1 MFMAQRQETTMIS
14 RRSLLMAAPAVA
26 TAGYLAAGR
35 PAWAA
40 GGTIHLGYQKY
51 GTLLLLKAAG
61 TLDETLAPLGFTV
74 TWSEFLSGPPLLEAL
89 NAGAIDFGITG
100 ETPPVFAQAAG
111 TPFVYVAADPPAPR
125 GEGIVVPA
133 SSTIKTLADLRGK
146 HLVTTKGS
154 NANYLLVAALAK
166 AGLTPKDA
174 QISFL
179 APPDAFAAFRTG
191 SVDAWCCWDPLF
203 AAAELT
209 GGRLLTTAEGI
220 APNHQFFLA
229 RRSFAEAHAPVVRA
243 VVAAVAA
250 TEKSV
255 AADTDAAAVKL
266 GPATGIPVSVL
277 KVALARVAYGV
288 GPMTPAI
295 FADQQKIADTF
306 YGLGLVPKK
315 IVVTDNAWG

>member
-1 MFMAQRQETTMIS
+1 MIS
-14 RRSLLMAAPAVA
+14 RRSLLLTAPAVA
-26 TAGYLAAGR
+26 TAGYMGAGR
-35 PAWAA
+35 SASAS
-40 GGTIHLGYQKY
+40 GGAIHLGYQKY

-61 TLDETLAPLGFTV
+61 TLDQTLAPLGFTV
-74 TWSEFLSGPPLLEAL
+74 SWSEFLSGPPLLEAL

-111 TPFVYVAADPPAPR
+111 TPFVYVAADPPGPR
-125 GEGIVVPA
+125 GEGIVVPPG
-133 SSTIKTLADLRGK
+133 SPIKTLSDLRGR
-146 HLVTTKGS
+146 HIVTTKGS

-174 QISFL
+174 RISFL

-203 AAAELT
+203 AAAEMT
-209 GGRLLTTAEGI
+209 GGRLISDAEGI

-229 RRSFAEAHAPVVRA
+229 RRSFAEAHAPVIRA

-255 AADTDAAAVKL
+255 AADTSAAAVKL
-266 GPATGIPVSVL
+266 GPATGIPIPRL
-277 KVALARVAYGV
+277 QTALARVAYGG
-288 GPMTPAI
+288 GPMTPGVVAEEGGRG
-295 FADQQKIADTF
+295 DPGCGV
-306 YGLGLVPKK
+306 GLIPRR
-315 IVVTDNAWG
+315 IVVMDNAWQA

>member
-1 MFMAQRQETTMIS
+1 MIS
-14 RRSLLMAAPAVA
+14 RRSLLLAAPAVA
-26 TAGYLAAGR
+26 TAGIMASERAAFAAGQ
-35 PAWAA
+35 
-40 GGTIHLGYQKY
+40 TIHIGYQKY

-61 TLDETLAPLGFTV
+61 TLDQTLAPLGFTV
-74 TWSEFLSGPPLLEAL
+74 SWSEFLSGPPLLEAL

-100 ETPPVFAQAAG
+100 ETPPIFAQAAG
-111 TPFVYVAADPPAPR
+111 TPFVYVASDPPAPK
-125 GEGIVVPA
+125 GEGIVVPPG
-133 SSTIKTLADLRGK
+133 STIRTLGDLRGK
-146 HLVTTKGS
+146 HVVTTKGS

-166 AGLTPKDA
+166 GGLTPKDV

-203 AAAELT
+203 AAAEMT
-209 GGRLLTTAEGI
+209 GGRLLVDAEGI

-229 RRSFAEAHAPVVRA
+229 RRAFADAHAAVVQT
-243 VVAAVAA
+243 VVAAVGA

-255 AADTDAAAVKL
+255 AADPNAAASKI
-266 GPATGIPVSVL
+266 GPATGIPVPVL
-277 KVALARVAYGV
+277 EKALPRMGYGV

-306 YGLGLVPKK
+306 FGLGLIPKK
-315 IVVTDNAWG
+315 IVVTDNAWKA

>member
-1 MFMAQRQETTMIS
+1 MIS
-14 RRSLLMAAPAVA
+14 RRSLLLAAPAVA
-26 TAGYLAAGR
+26 TAGYLGAAR
-35 PAWAA
+35 PASAD

-51 GTLLLLKAAG
+51 GTLLLVKAAG
-61 TLDETLAPLGFTV
+61 TLDKTLAPLGFTV
-74 TWSEFLSGPPLLEAL
+74 AWSEFLSGPPLLEAL

-111 TPFVYVAADPPAPR
+111 TPFVYVASDPPAPK
-125 GEGIVVPA
+125 GEGIVVQA
-133 SSTIKTLADLRGK
+133 GSTIKTLADLRGK
-146 HLVTTKGS
+146 HIVTTKGS

-174 QISFL
+174 KVSFL

-191 SVDAWCCWDPLF
+191 RVDAWCCWDPLF

-209 GGRLLTTAEGI
+209 GGQLLVTAEGI

-229 RRSFAEAHAPVVRA
+229 RRAFAEANAAVVHAL
-243 VVAAVAA
+243 VAAVAA
-250 TEKSV
+250 TEASV
-255 AADTDAAAVKL
+255 AADTNAAAIKI
-266 GPATGIPVSVL
+266 GPATGIPVPVL
-277 KVALARVAYGV
+277 QKALARVAYGV

-306 YGLGLVPKK
+306 FGLGLIPKK
-315 IVVTDNAWG
+315 ITVMDNAWQS

>member
-1 MFMAQRQETTMIS
+1 MIS

-26 TAGYLAAGR
+26 TAGYLGTAR
-35 PAWAA
+35 PALAA

-61 TLDETLAPLGFTV
+61 TLDRTLAPLGYTV
-74 TWSEFLSGPPLLEAL
+74 SWSEFLSGPPLLEAL

-111 TPFVYVAADPPAPR
+111 TPFVYVAADPPAPK
-125 GEGIVVPA
+125 GEGIVVP
-133 SSTIKTLADLRGK
+133 SGSTIKTLADLRGR
-146 HLVTTKGS
+146 HIVTTKGS
-154 NANYLLVAALAK
+154 NANYLLVAALAH

-174 QISFL
+174 KISFL

-191 SVDAWCCWDPLF
+191 RVDAWCCWDPLF
-203 AAAELT
+203 AAAEMT
-209 GGRLLTTAEGI
+209 GGQLVADADGI

-229 RRSFAEAHAPVVRA
+229 RRSFAEANASVIRA
-243 VVAAVAA
+243 VVAAVGT

-255 AADTDAAAVKL
+255 AADTSAAAVKL
-266 GPATGIPVSVL
+266 GPATGIPIPVL
-277 KVALARVAYGV
+277 QKALARVAYGV

-295 FADQQKIADTF
+295 YADQQKIADTF
-306 YGLGLVPKK
+306 FGLGLIPKK
-315 IVVTDNAWG
+315 IVVTDAAWQG

>member
-1 MFMAQRQETTMIS
+1 MIS
-14 RRSLLMAAPAVA
+14 RRSFLMTAPAVA
-26 TAGYLAAGR
+26 TAGYIGAGR
-35 PAWAA
+35 SASAA

-61 TLDETLAPLGFTV
+61 TLDRTLAPLGFTV
-74 TWSEFLSGPPLLEAL
+74 SWSEFLSGPPLLEAL

-100 ETPPVFAQAAG
+100 ETPPIFAQAAG
-111 TPFVYVAADPPAPR
+111 TPFVYVAADPPAPK
-125 GEGIVVPA
+125 GEGIVVP
-133 SSTIKTLADLRGK
+133 SGSTIKTLSDLRGR
-146 HLVTTKGS
+146 HIVTTKGS

-191 SVDAWCCWDPLF
+191 RVDAWCCWDPLF
-203 AAAELT
+203 AAAEMT
-209 GGRLLTTAEGI
+209 GGQLVADAEGI

-229 RRSFAEAHAPVVRA
+229 RRSFAEANAPVVRA
-243 VVAAVAA
+243 VVSAVGA

-255 AADTDAAAVKL
+255 AADTGAAAIKL
-266 GPATGIPVSVL
+266 GPETGIPIPVL
-277 KVALARVAYGV
+277 QKALARVAYGV

-306 YGLGLVPKK
+306 FGLGLVPRK
-315 IVVTDNAWG
+315 IVVTDAAWQG